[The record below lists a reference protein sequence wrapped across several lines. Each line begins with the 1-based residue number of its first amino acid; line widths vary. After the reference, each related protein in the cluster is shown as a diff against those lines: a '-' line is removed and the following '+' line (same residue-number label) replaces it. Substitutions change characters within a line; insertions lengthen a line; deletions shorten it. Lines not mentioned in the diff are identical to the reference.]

1 MHTIGNRV
9 PKALSASSRSAGAR
23 LSSAPSTALP
33 HLVPRRPVQVVDRA
47 LVDCITARQ
56 LATHANASS
65 STLPTS
71 SHAHKPLFN
80 KILIANRGEIACRV
94 IRTAQSLGIKCVA
107 VFSEA
112 DRHSL
117 HVRLADEAYLIGPPL
132 ASESYLR
139 ADKILEVCKRSGAQ
153 AVHPGYGFLSENA
166 AFSKMLKD
174 EGIVFIGPPAS
185 AIIMLRAGVPCVP
198 GWHPSSSS
206 SPTAQE
212 PSSLILEANKIG
224 YPVLIKAVSGGGGK
238 GMKIVMH
245 REEFNQQLE
254 SAKREAMKGFGD
266 DTVSPAGEI
275 SGDTST
281 FVPRSLRTL
290 LLTALDPH
298 PDVEVQIFSDTQGN
312 HVSLFE
318 RDCSVQRR
326 HQKIIEEAPAP
337 GLNQGLREQ
346 LYDMARKAAKAVNY
360 VGAGTVEF
368 IMDANDPSKFFFM
381 EMNTRLQVE
390 HPVTEAITG
399 VDLVQWQL
407 EVAAGNPIPLSQ
419 SEIKR
424 TGHAFECRIY
434 AENPRNNFLPE
445 TGLLRH
451 VRPPTTSSTVRMETG
466 FGTGDEISVFYDPL
480 IAKLIV
486 HGSDRT
492 EALRVLRKAL
502 DEYQVVGPHTN
513 IEFLKSLAKHE
524 AFIAGEVETGFI
536 PKHHEALF
544 APSATASPSVLAQA
558 GVFLALRDLSTS
570 KQPESQKTPWSS
582 PALAG
587 YRIGPGTTS
596 PSTFQHSFTFNS
608 TSADSDQTATV
619 SIGSPAFGSFDFPV
633 HVVDFGGNVTEFP
646 TVSPLAEMNAAGA
659 SMKALLG
666 DQMSQVDIVAHA
678 EGGNGKETLSLF
690 STREQFVGEVEVR
703 GPKWLETI
711 KGEKKAAPGSAKA
724 PMPSRIV
731 QIFVKKG
738 DVVDAG
744 TPLVM
749 VEAMKTEHV
758 LRAPKDGVVS
768 RVIATVG
775 ELVPEGKVLVEFV
788 EENAVQ
794 A

>member
-1 MHTIGNRV
+1 MAQPPLAHSQV
-9 PKALSASSRSAGAR
+9 PHASTS
-23 LSSAPSTALP
+23 LAP
-33 HLVPRRPVQVVDRA
+33 R
-47 LVDCITARQ
+47 
-56 LATHANASS
+56 
-65 STLPTS
+65 
-71 SHAHKPLFN
+71 KPLFN

-94 IRTAQSLGIKCVA
+94 MATAQALGIKCVA

-112 DRHSL
+112 DRDSA
-117 HVRLADEAYLIGPPL
+117 HVKMADEAYLLGPAL

-139 ADKILEVCKRSGAQ
+139 ADKIVEICKRTGAQ

-166 AFSKMLKD
+166 KFSQTLAD
-174 EGIVFIGPPAS
+174 AGITFIGPPAS
-185 AIIMLRAGVPCVP
+185 AIISMGSKAESKDIMLRAGVPCVP

-206 SPTAQE
+206 SPDAQL
-212 PSSLILEANKIG
+212 PDTLLIEADKIG

-238 GMKIVMH
+238 GMKIVLN
-245 REEFNQQLE
+245 REEFHQQLE

-266 DTVSPAGEI
+266 DTVLLEKYLE
-275 SGDTST
+275 T
-281 FVPRSLRTL
+281 PR
-290 LLTALDPH
+290 H
-298 PDVEVQIFSDTQGN
+298 VEVQIFSDTQGN

-337 GLNQGLREQ
+337 GLDPALREE
-346 LYDMARKAAKAVNY
+346 LYDKARKAAKAVNY

-407 EVAAGNPIPLSQ
+407 EASPVAAGNPIPLAQ

-451 VRPPTTSSTVRMETG
+451 VRMPATSSSVRMETG
-466 FGTGDEISVFYDPL
+466 FGEGDEISVFYDPL
-480 IAKLIV
+480 IAKLVV
-486 HGSDRT
+486 HGADRT

-502 DEYQVVGPHTN
+502 GEYQIVGPHTN
-513 IEFLKSLAKHE
+513 IEFLKSLAQHE
-524 AFIAGEVETGFI
+524 AFIAGDVETGFI
-536 PKHHEALF
+536 QKHHDALF
-544 APSATASPSVLAQA
+544 APEPSASPEVLAQA
-558 GVFLALRDLSTS
+558 GVFLALRDLDTATKSGARG
-570 KQPESQKTPWSS
+570 PWSS

-587 YRIGPGTTS
+587 YRVGGPS
-596 PSTFQHSFTFNS
+596 SSAFQHAVTFS
-608 TSADSDQTATV
+608 SSDDRTATIT
-619 SIGSPAFGSFDFPV
+619 IGSPSNNTGGELAV
-633 HVVDFGGNVTEFP
+633 HVVDFEGQSTSFP
-646 TVSPLAEMNAAGA
+646 AVRPSASHTAAGGA
-659 SMKALLG
+659 SMTALLG
-666 DQMSQVDIVAHA
+666 DHVSQVDIVAHA
-678 EGGNGKETLSLF
+678 DSAVGKETLDLF
-690 STREQFVGEVEVR
+690 STREKFVGQVEVR
-703 GPKWLETI
+703 PPKWLEAI
-711 KGEKKAAPGSAKA
+711 RGEKKAAPGSAKA

-731 QIFVKKG
+731 QIFVKEG

-788 EENAVQ
+788 EEEAVVEE